1 MLRKGSKVNTTD
13 VGQSYSAT
21 GKLLHWGFI
30 GVFAYGIF
38 KQVDDLN
45 QLEDPGFLRF
55 EFIFACA
62 FLLILAL
69 RLWVMRGQGSA
80 LPQSAPD
87 WQRVAAK
94 LVHYGM
100 YVALMMIAVTGIK
113 PRKMPATPFPQTI
126 IRALKTGATST
137 FTSSIAMNRGV
148 IAIEDYFMTTVWIQF
163 GVFNGRLNAATR
175 RHPPSNNM
183 TLLVSSYTN
192 RPDTTPVHPRH
203 RWWCRC
209 RYSRW
214 WLGGGRLVR
223 YTGTGL
229 RHRTGTG
236 TAHGTSADSSD
247 P

>member
-30 GVFAYGIF
+30 GVFAYGTF

-94 LVHYGM
+94 LVYYGM
-100 YVALMMIAVTGIK
+100 YVALMMIAVTGLAIGVVFTLGL
-113 PRKMPATPFPQTI
+113 RDGALMAFASRRMRPASRQ
-126 IRALKTGATST
+126 A
-137 FTSSIAMNRGV
+137 
-148 IAIEDYFMTTVWIQF
+148 
-163 GVFNGRLNAATR
+163 
-175 RHPPSNNM
+175 
-183 TLLVSSYTN
+183 TLLSRFMLLRLFIIVFCVMGCGL
-192 RPDTTPVHPRH
+192 R
-203 RWWCRC
+203 WCRSSKNGAGT
-209 RYSRW
+209 RSRQ
-214 WLGGGRLVR
+214 RIRVE
-223 YTGTGL
+223 
-229 RHRTGTG
+229 
-236 TAHGTSADSSD
+236 TS

>member
-100 YVALMMIAVTGIK
+100 YVALMMIAVTGLAIGVVFTLGL
-113 PRKMPATPFPQTI
+113 RDG
-126 IRALKTGATST
+126 ALMGFCIAAHEA
-137 FTSSIAMNRGV
+137 SITASCALITLHVAAAVYHRFLCDGVWSAMVPLFKER
-148 IAIEDYFMTTVWIQF
+148 TTVQ
-163 GVFNGRLNAATR
+163 AK
-175 RHPPSNNM
+175 
-183 TLLVSSYTN
+183 
-192 RPDTTPVHPRH
+192 
-203 RWWCRC
+203 
-209 RYSRW
+209 
-214 WLGGGRLVR
+214 
-223 YTGTGL
+223 
-229 RHRTGTG
+229 RTGQ
-236 TAHGTSADSSD
+236 D
-247 P
+247 

>member
-100 YVALMMIAVTGIK
+100 YVALMMIAVTGL
-113 PRKMPATPFPQTI
+113 PSEWSSRLDCATGHSWAFASRRMRPASRQ
-126 IRALKTGATST
+126 A
-137 FTSSIAMNRGV
+137 
-148 IAIEDYFMTTVWIQF
+148 
-163 GVFNGRLNAATR
+163 
-175 RHPPSNNM
+175 
-183 TLLVSSYTN
+183 TLLSRFMLLRLFIIVFCVMGYGL
-192 RPDTTPVHPRH
+192 R
-203 RWWCRC
+203 WCRSSKSGAGT
-209 RYSRW
+209 RSRQ
-214 WLGGGRLVR
+214 RIRVE
-223 YTGTGL
+223 
-229 RHRTGTG
+229 
-236 TAHGTSADSSD
+236 TS